1 MQLNYDNTILEKDV
15 EIENLKLKV
24 VKLQTE
30 VKYLQNSS
38 SYSPIFTRYEEDIKE
53 LNTQIIDQQ
62 NYINKLHQQL
72 LDVNEGIIDRS
83 AQKIVNKLRND
94 LNKLLKE
101 MMYYK
106 NKEREYELNEN
117 RVNDLLLKLKAVTK
131 ENKKMKEEVKQ
142 TNIDILS
149 SDRNNENIDILTNEN
164 NQLKM
169 NNKNMKKE
177 IKDLKEYIVKL
188 ERERYKSKFMKLMY
202 EKKNPINVETD
213 WKDKY
218 ENVTLH
224 RLLDRLKSVIID
236 VLYIIYYIIIR
247 MYQVL

>member
-1 MQLNYDNTILEKDV
+1 
-15 EIENLKLKV
+15 
-24 VKLQTE
+24 
-30 VKYLQNSS
+30 
-38 SYSPIFTRYEEDIKE
+38 
-53 LNTQIIDQQ
+53 
-62 NYINKLHQQL
+62 
-72 LDVNEGIIDRS
+72 
-83 AQKIVNKLRND
+83 
-94 LNKLLKE
+94 
-101 MMYYK
+101 MYYK

-224 RLLDRLKSVIID
+224 RLLDRLKSVIIN
-236 VLYIIYYIIIR
+236 VLYYILYN
-247 MYQVL
+247 YQNVPSALRIMTNIENSVKEIEIELNEGSKREQNLYNALTEYVNSQK